1 MTSPEPETGAPV
13 PDSDAADT
21 GALDRSREAIDE
33 GWVAAKDALDDDSPG
48 DDLDVPATGTGL
60 DEEHE
65 EVTPRPN

>member
-13 PDSDAADT
+13 SETDAADT
-21 GALDRSREAIDE
+21 EALDRSREAIDE
-33 GWVAAKDALDDDSPG
+33 GWAAAKNALDDVSPG